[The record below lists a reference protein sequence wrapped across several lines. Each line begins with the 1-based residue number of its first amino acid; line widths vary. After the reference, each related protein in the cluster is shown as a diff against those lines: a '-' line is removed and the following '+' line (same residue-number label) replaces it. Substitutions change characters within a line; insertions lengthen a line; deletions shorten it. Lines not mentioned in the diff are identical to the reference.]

1 VTRAGEGPAISLG
14 RLALIR
20 TDQVFVGIDVG
31 GPKKGYHMVSLVGH
45 EWRDIDR
52 FTNVEDVV
60 ERCVSMSAAVVAI
73 DAPCRWSASG
83 RARRA
88 ERELM
93 AEGIGCFST
102 PSQKV
107 AEEHPKNHFGWMRA
121 GIALYA
127 ALERSHPLLAGAPVL
142 SVAAETFPHAVACAL
157 AGKIV
162 SAKNKSSVRRRL
174 LRDLGF
180 DDRPLGNIDYVDA
193 ALCAVAA
200 RSLLEG
206 YRTYGDIESGLIVVP
221 RAEDKA

>member
-1 VTRAGEGPAISLG
+1 LRS
-14 RLALIR
+14 
-20 TDQVFVGIDVG
+20 DQVFVGIDVG

-52 FTNVEDVV
+52 FTNVDDVV
-60 ERCVSMSAAVVAI
+60 ERCVSIRAAIVAI
-73 DAPCRWSASG
+73 DAPCRWSALG

-102 PSQKV
+102 PSQEI
-107 AEEHPKNHFGWMRA
+107 AENHPKDHFGWMRA

-127 ALERSHPLLAGAPVL
+127 ALGKSHPLLAGPPVL
-142 SVAAETFPHAVACAL
+142 AVAAETFPHAVACAL
-157 AGKIV
+157 AGKV
-162 SAKNKSSVRRRL
+162 VPAKKKSSVRRQL

-180 DDRPLGNIDYVDA
+180 DDGPLGNIDYVDA

-206 YRTYGDIESGLIVVP
+206 YRTYGDVESGLIVVP
-221 RAEDKA
+221 RAGGKA